1 MIPVRPA
8 EARVVRQRPSLR
20 RRRTL
25 APGASLPEGSTI
37 VTAPNG
43 FVTLEL
49 ADGSKLTLPAD
60 GSVELLACGNS
71 KAPA

>member
-1 MIPVRPA
+1 MHVSGQA
-8 EARVVRQRPSLR
+8 SAAGK
-20 RRRTL
+20 TL

-60 GSVELLACGNS
+60 GSVELSRMRHS